1 MAKIVSVIY
10 SETALKDLKQLDKV
24 VAKRIVLKIKDNA
37 DQIDPLLR
45 AKPLVG
51 KLGGWYRYRIGDYR
65 AIFSIDA
72 DNQIILL
79 KVLQVRHRKDIYR
92 I

>member
-1 MAKIVSVIY
+1 MAKIVSIIY
-10 SETALKDLKQLDKV
+10 SKTALKDLKQLDKV

-37 DQIDPLLR
+37 DQTDPLRR

-51 KLGGWYRYRIGDYR
+51 KLSGWYRYRIGDYR

-92 I
+92 L

>member
-24 VAKRIVLKIKDNA
+24 LAKRIVFKIRDNA
-37 DQIDPLLR
+37 EQTDPLLR
-45 AKPLVG
+45 AKSLTG
-51 KLGGWYRYRIGDYR
+51 KLSGWYRYRIGDYR
-65 AIFSIDA
+65 AIFSL
-72 DNQIILL
+72 DNNGQIVLL
-79 KVLQVRHRKDIYR
+79 KVLKIKHRKDVYR